1 MATNKTPVDTTKNT
15 PKKLDIFVSVIV
27 APRRYIDNPTEYC
40 RTLSNDLMA
49 RYSNYEIIFIDNNLE
64 TEHIL
69 PIISLLDQLPCMR
82 VVRLSRAY
90 TYDTA
95 LMAGIEAA
103 IGDYV
108 VLTDPCLDPI
118 DDIHEVVSLNKKY
131 DIVQG
136 VADIS
141 ERKMLDSSRW
151 RKLFY
156 WYNRKYLGIDVP
168 VQATYFT
175 SLSRRALRAVAATS
189 QQEVHIRQILKTV
202 GYSYVEYTYKTK
214 EDPTRTTSL
223 RTGVAEALS
232 IVGSHSTH
240 PLRVM
245 SVVGTLASALNL
257 IYAVYVVI
265 VAIFEKNVA
274 AGWTTMSLQLSAMF
288 FILFLFMAI
297 LSEYIGKILA
307 ETRHDQRYLVMDELT
322 STVSLA
328 NTDRKNITKD

>member
-1 MATNKTPVDTTKNT
+1 MATNKTTVVNT
-15 PKKLDIFVSVIV
+15 NNALKKQDIFVSVV
-27 APRRYIDNPTEYC
+27 VTPRHHVDNPTDYY
-40 RTLSNDLMA
+40 RALSGALMEKYA
-49 RYSNYEIIFIDNNLE
+49 NYEIIFIDNSLDG
-64 TEHIL
+64 EHII

-82 VVRLSRAY
+82 IVRLSRSYA
-90 TYDTA
+90 YDTA

-108 VLTDPCLDPI
+108 VLTDSCLDPI
-118 DDIHEVVSLNKKY
+118 NDIHEVVSLNKKY

-175 SLSRRALRAVAATS
+175 SLSRRAIRAVAATS
-189 QQEVHIRQILKTV
+189 RQEVHIRQILKTV
-202 GYSYVEYTYKTK
+202 GYSYVEYVYKTK
-214 EDPTRTTSL
+214 EDPTRTTSF
-223 RTGVAEALS
+223 RTGIAEALS

-257 IYAVYVVI
+257 IYAGYVVV

-328 NTDRKNITKD
+328 NADRKNITKD